1 MYIDGYTVTVKK
13 SAEELFEFLSSLHN
27 YKALMPEDTQKFV
40 VEGNTFLFGL
50 KGMPEIRL
58 LMKEKTAFSDITLGS
73 ASDKFPFT
81 LATDIKAVSETECKA
96 QIKFDGQFNTM
107 MEMMV
112 KPPLTKFIDT
122 LTDNLSQ
129 L

>member
-13 SAEELFEFLSSLHN
+13 SAEKLFEFLSSLHN

-58 LMKEKTAFSDITLGS
+58 LMKEKTAFSNITLGS

>member
-58 LMKEKTAFSDITLGS
+58 LMKEKTAFSNITLGS